1 MKKIALLL
9 VFVMIFGCCLCLSSC
24 EGDSSENSNENTNK
38 SLKEQAQDAVKN
50 RIIED
55 VDYMTLQ
62 NIALT
67 FVSCTYGTTQDLGD
81 NKFKISGMFKV
92 RKNPTP
98 PGFQTIQDI
107 TTVYIADYEA
117 EAEYDTTYGD
127 WEVKIDYGT
136 FKKM

>member
-1 MKKIALLL
+1 MKNIALLL

-24 EGDSSENSNENTNK
+24 EGDSNENSNK

-50 RIIED
+50 KIIED

-62 NIALT
+62 NTALT

-92 RKNPTP
+92 QKNPYRPHTL
-98 PGFQTIQDI
+98 QDMTDI
-107 TTVYIADYEA
+107 YIADYEA

-136 FKKM
+136 FKRM

>member
-1 MKKIALLL
+1 MKNIALLL

-62 NIALT
+62 NTSII

-92 RKNPTP
+92 QKHPLGLNPIY
-98 PGFQTIQDI
+98 GDI
-107 TTVYIADYEA
+107 NAVYIADYEA

-136 FKKM
+136 FKRM